1 MLVVIS
7 PQIQAAEQR
16 RQEFVTQGIAEQRVE
31 QMLGS
36 ATPGWRSVPPLE
48 RPSLPLTL
56 RRPDHTARSFRSLLT
71 RMAMIALGATPHEAA
86 ALVTLATVTRPER

>member
-16 RQEFVTQGIAEQRVE
+16 RREFVTQGIAEQRVE

-56 RRPDHTARSFRSLLT
+56 RHPVHAARSLLT
-71 RMAMIALGATPHEAA
+71 RMAMIALGATPHEAV
-86 ALVTLATVTRPER
+86 ALVTLATVTRPKR